1 MQSYIYAFITAII
14 LSILSTPLVISLAKK
29 IGAVDKPNYRKIHTK
44 SIPRLGGFAIYC
56 SFIISTLIHF
66 KYLSN
71 HTKGLLLG
79 SLIIVICGI
88 LDDIKELNY
97 KTKLIFQVIA
107 TLILIVFDVSIKK
120 VSMLSIDGASY
131 INLGWFSIPITLL
144 WVIGVTNAM
153 NLIDGLDGLACGL
166 ASISSMF
173 LFVIF
178 TLTGNTAMALMV
190 IILAGACIGFLPYNF
205 NPAKI
210 FMGDT
215 GSMFLGFILAGMSI
229 QGTVKYATT
238 IILIVPLLIIGLPL
252 YDTIVTMLRRFMQ
265 GNAIMSPDKQ
275 HFHHRML
282 ELGLNQKQVA
292 FISYF
297 INIVL
302 GLLSL
307 IILFV
312 NNIKTIAIILIS
324 FFILLFIILEN
335 YIYVKKSHK
344 NKETKDTI

>member
-1 MQSYIYAFITAII
+1 MQNYIHAFITGII
-14 LSILSTPLVISLAKK
+14 LSLLSTPLVIWFAKK
-29 IGAVDKPNYRKIHTK
+29 IGAVDKPNYRKIHTA
-44 SIPRLGGFAIYC
+44 SIPRLGGLAIYC

-66 KYLSN
+66 KYISN

-79 SLIIVICGI
+79 SLIIVACGI
-88 LDDIKELNY
+88 LDDIKELNP
-97 KTKLIFQVIA
+97 KTKLIFQAIA
-107 TLILIVFDVSIKK
+107 TLILIIFDISIKK
-120 VSMLSIDGASY
+120 VSILSIDGASY
-131 INLGWFSIPITLL
+131 INLGWLSIPLTVI

-173 LFVIF
+173 LFIIF
-178 TLTGNTAMALMV
+178 ILTGNTSMALMI

-252 YDTIVTMLRRFMQ
+252 YDTLVTMLRRFMQ

-282 ELGLNQKQVA
+282 SLGLNQKQVA
-292 FISYF
+292 LVSYF
-297 INIVL
+297 INIIL

-307 IILFV
+307 IILFA
-312 NNIKTIAIILIS
+312 NNIRTIAIVLIS
-324 FFILLFIILEN
+324 FFVLVFVIFEN
-335 YIYVKKSHK
+335 YIYIKRSKKH
-344 NKETKDTI
+344 T